1 MVKIRGNVV
10 QKTMKGKSA
19 NYAPICRE
27 IHGQFEVSFNSVF
40 YLWIILILN
49 QVRCIEKLLTH
60 LPVAGCRYCIGAN
73 PRKKFGV
80 SDRCICDDLFL
91 TPLPSLHWR
100 ASHIT
105 WYGRERRGE
114 NWFKSIIET
123 ISMYA
128 GLSQRYTNSFCR
140 PSSITALSHAEYSNR
155 EIAEFTGQ
163 KNPTIIEQY
172 KKQVKM
178 LTPEAKRNASMLMTA
193 SGRETLRGK
202 QNKFGEVGEASV
214 TGLLGRKHRAEI
226 QKERSVEVMNT

>member
-1 MVKIRGNVV
+1 MDNLRSVLK
-10 QKTMKGKSA
+10 
-19 NYAPICRE
+19 
-27 IHGQFEVSFNSVF
+27 VF

-178 LTPEAKRNASMLMTA
+178 LTPEAKQKQNNPH
-193 SGRETLRGK
+193 SGRNY
-202 QNKFGEVGEASV
+202 QNNPFSEKSLELPSSNNWNFENISA
-214 TGLLGRKHRAEI
+214 LFAA
-226 QKERSVEVMNT
+226 